1 MKKRQ
6 LRCFVKTSS
15 VVGAYNVIFA
25 GFQSVSVEL
34 GLAGAGP
41 GL

>member
-1 MKKRQ
+1 M
-6 LRCFVKTSS
+6 KTSR

-25 GFQSVSVEL
+25 GFQSISVEL
-34 GLAGAGP
+34 GFAGAGP